1 MAEGFARK
9 FGPAEFEI
17 FSAGSQPAQKL
28 NPMAVEA
35 MKELGIDISSQKPKG
50 FDAPPNG
57 MFDLVVGLGCGD
69 RCPVQR
75 AKRLINWEIPNPKGL
90 PIEQVRPIR
99 DQIEKQVRGLLAEL
113 KNPPAL

>member
-1 MAEGFARK
+1 MAEGFAKK

-28 NPMAVEA
+28 NPMAVKALQER
-35 MKELGIDISSQKPKG
+35 GIDISSQKPKG
-50 FDAPPNG
+50 FNALPGG
-57 MFDLVVGLGCGD
+57 MFDLVVGMGCGD

-75 AKRLINWEIPNPKGL
+75 AKRLINWETPNPKGL

-99 DQIEKQVRGLLAEL
+99 DQIEAQVRSLLSEIQ
-113 KNPPAL
+113 KS